1 MLAEVA
7 AITGVP
13 YVFFP
18 SLRKNLPCE
27 ILAFG
32 VLRSAVYYMNVH
44 VPAAAD
50 ARLFSCII
58 LILGR
63 ALDLRGLVLKD

>member
-32 VLRSAVYYMNVH
+32 VLRSAVYYMYVYQQQQMH
-44 VPAAAD
+44 VY
-50 ARLFSCII
+50 SH
-58 LILGR
+58 
-63 ALDLRGLVLKD
+63 V